1 MFYFLLVVKLCEL
14 LNKKY
19 IYLYMCFSLGDIV
32 LLDFNKIKIY
42 VCIVWNLKVINLLKI
57 YFIILICYFRNDIF
71 C

>member
-1 MFYFLLVVKLCEL
+1 
-14 LNKKY
+14 
-19 IYLYMCFSLGDIV
+19 MCLSLGDIV
-32 LLDFNKIKIY
+32 LLEFNKIKIY